1 MIQHPLGLL
10 RRCAAL
16 SGLVLSLVSCSTLK
30 ESWCDCDKKDSTQTE
45 QHTTSEASK
54 EKDSWWSFRKKN
66 SAADSPV
73 PPEHTTL
80 PRAIPVSAGVDV
92 RGQQPPE
99 STKLAAT
106 LSPASQSKGDK
117 PLTSLDNTPVL
128 SSQAAQEEPQLS
140 KSAERMLLCPRTA
153 YLSKTVAVNIFIR
166 RELESAKAGRLEAV
180 ESGLATLFR
189 DALIAEKNLVPTLFH
204 APVTTQ
210 TIEQHKR
217 EATISIARQQQAQFV
232 LQGYV
237 DDMAL
242 MNANKTYHPSLLDKA
257 TYLLTDRTSATAL
270 DKRHRY
276 FGVTLELRDGFTGE
290 VIFTEDYHTWAF
302 WKFKHPVGF
311 NTTQFQ
317 TSDYGNKIRALVR
330 QATSDLTDALACQPL
345 IARLDV
351 HPGRKDML
359 LDAGANHGLRAGD
372 ALALYQLITLGSNTD
387 YMVTQTRLVK
397 RTPTLTLSEVYP
409 SHANA
414 TLNDAQPIAGSFLAV
429 KE

>member
-30 ESWCDCDKKDSTQTE
+30 ESWCDCDQKDSTKTE
-45 QHTTSEASK
+45 QHTTSAASK
-54 EKDSWWSFRKKN
+54 EKDSWWPFWKKDRAAES
-66 SAADSPV
+66 SA

-80 PRAIPVSAGVDV
+80 PPAIPVSPGIDA
-92 RGQQPPE
+92 RAQQPQDNAQ
-99 STKLAAT
+99 LAAS
-106 LSPASQSKGDK
+106 LSQASGTKGDN
-117 PLTSLDNTPVL
+117 PHSSLGSATVL
-128 SSQAAQEEPQLS
+128 SSEAAQEDPQLS

-204 APVTTQ
+204 APVTPQ

-217 EATISIARQQQAQFV
+217 EATISIARKQQAQFV
-232 LQGYV
+232 LQGYI

-317 TSDYGNKIRALVR
+317 TSDYGNKIRALVQ

-387 YMVTQTRLVK
+387 YMATQTRLVK
-397 RTPTLTLSEVYP
+397 RPPTLMLNEVYP